1 MTSSSLSSFTFEVP
15 NVFIEIL
22 TGSSI
27 PIAYAIPI
35 SHLSASLLATI
46 FLAMY
51 LA

>member
-1 MTSSSLSSFTFEVP
+1 MISNNLSSSIVAVP
-15 NVFIEIL
+15 NVLIDTL

-35 SHLSASLLATI
+35 SHFLARPAATI
-46 FLAMY
+46 FLAIY